1 MYGGWRGGGKGQ
13 TIACILDLC
22 VAFKVKG
29 RSVYIE
35 LG

>member
-1 MYGGWRGGGKGQ
+1 MGDGEEGGKGQ
-13 TIACILDLC
+13 TIGCILDVC
-22 VAFKVKG
+22 AAFKVKG